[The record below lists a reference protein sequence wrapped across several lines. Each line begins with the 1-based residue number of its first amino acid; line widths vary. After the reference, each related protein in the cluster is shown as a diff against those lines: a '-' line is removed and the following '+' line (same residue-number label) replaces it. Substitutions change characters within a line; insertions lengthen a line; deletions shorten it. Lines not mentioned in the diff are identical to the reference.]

1 MSSSINCHY
10 CIYSLLTCFLP
21 LSEEVVVDL
30 ARAEDELPDT
40 VGVLRGGP
48 VVGDEAVELAAGGQV
63 VEGGLALRQAEERLW
78 RHDDQRLAE
87 GQRDLSPQDVEV
99 GGRPRAIGHDHVGV
113 RELLDGE
120 LVLQRREVLGVV
132 GAQLQE
138 PLRSRRGV
146 LRPHPFHAMGQE
158 HHEDHWVCSC
168 GGSGG
173 GSGLR
178 YFTMGE
184 GEA

>member
-63 VEGGLALRQAEERLW
+63 VEGGLALRQAE
-78 RHDDQRLAE
+78 AE
-87 GQRDLSPQDVEV
+87 VAGPDGPEVPTSPQCHAQNLPTPDVTC
-99 GGRPRAIGHDHVGV
+99 ISKD
-113 RELLDGE
+113 
-120 LVLQRREVLGVV
+120 
-132 GAQLQE
+132 
-138 PLRSRRGV
+138 
-146 LRPHPFHAMGQE
+146 
-158 HHEDHWVCSC
+158 
-168 GGSGG
+168 
-173 GSGLR
+173 
-178 YFTMGE
+178 
-184 GEA
+184 